1 MKYKFGLPLLLL
13 WGAAAAAETVMEVI
27 PLQNRPANEIQ
38 PLLQPLLED
47 GEAVIDNGFGLIVK
61 SSPQRLESIRGLIA
75 QLDTRL
81 HNLTISVLRSSQK
94 SAAELNAE
102 AAVAISS
109 DGIRMQGMAGNSR
122 QLSDNGSVQQLRTLE
137 GRAAHIEA
145 GQQRPIENVTVYD
158 SGYGYPAVSTTTQ
171 MRQATTGFAVMPRLV
186 GNREV
191 MIDIEP
197 WSDRFLRSGAIA
209 SQNASTSVRA
219 KLGEWV
225 EIAGSNTRQ
234 QTDQQGYNGL
244 NYSSRGNELRIL
256 IKVDLEE

>member
-1 MKYKFGLPLLLL
+1 MKYKACLALLVL
-13 WGAAAAAETVMEVI
+13 WCTAPAAETVMEVV

-38 PLLQPLLED
+38 PLLQPLLEE

-61 SSPQRLESIRGLIA
+61 SSPQRLESIRSLIA

-81 HNLTISVLRSSQK
+81 RNLTISVLRSSQK
-94 SAAELNAE
+94 TAAEMNAE
-102 AAVAISS
+102 AAVAISN

-122 QLSDNGSVQQLRTLE
+122 QLSDSRSVQQLRTLE

-145 GQQRPIENVTVYD
+145 GQQRPVENVTVYD

-186 GNREV
+186 GEREV
-191 MIDIEP
+191 MIDIQP
-197 WSDRFLRSGAIA
+197 WSDRFLHNGAIA

-225 EIAGSNTRQ
+225 EIAGSDSTR
-234 QTDQQGYNGL
+234 QTDQHGYNGL
-244 NYSSRGNELRIL
+244 NYSSRSNELRIL

>member
-1 MKYKFGLPLLLL
+1 MKYKPCLALLLL
-13 WGAAAAAETVMEVI
+13 WCAASAAETMMEVI

-61 SSPQRLESIRGLIA
+61 SSPQRLDTIRGLIS

-81 HNLTISVLRSSQK
+81 RNLTISVLQSSQK
-94 SAAELNAE
+94 TAAELNAE
-102 AAVAISS
+102 AAVALST
-109 DGIRMQGMAGNSR
+109 DGIRMQGMVGNSR
-122 QLSDNGSVQQLRTLE
+122 QLNDNRSVQQLRTLE
-137 GRAAHIEA
+137 GRAAHIET
-145 GQQRPIENVTVYD
+145 GQQRPVESVTVYD
-158 SGYGYPAVSTTTQ
+158 SGYGYPAVSTTTH
-171 MRQATTGFAVMPRLV
+171 MRQATTGFAVMPRLT

-191 MIDIEP
+191 VIDIEP